1 MPNVKMYRSGI
12 QGTAVAGD
20 VVTVPV
26 DRANFLVVNGYA
38 THAATG
44 SGLYVPPVGG
54 LRVDGEV
61 IGIEPADMPDVL
73 TPASQRET
81 PLDVGYEDKATA
93 PAGEGIVGAPPED
106 GTTANAAGP
115 MVARGDM
122 VAPDPGTLTVSDVA
136 DTTLTLTVAGAMD
149 DEGRGALAAKPYSF
163 STDNGATWSAYQA
176 VASLEV
182 TGLTSETEY
191 TCVHRVKDAA
201 GNVATGTAVAV
212 TTTAA

>member
-1 MPNVKMYRSGI
+1 MPDVKMYRSGI

-38 THAATG
+38 THVNAGA
-44 SGLYVPPVGG
+44 GLYVPPVGG

-61 IGIEPADMPDVL
+61 IGIEPTVMPDVL

-81 PLDVGYEDKATA
+81 PLTLVSEDKATA

-115 MVARGDM
+115 MVAR
-122 VAPDPGTLTVSDVA
+122 
-136 DTTLTLTVAGAMD
+136 
-149 DEGRGALAAKPYSF
+149 
-163 STDNGATWSAYQA
+163 
-176 VASLEV
+176 
-182 TGLTSETEY
+182 
-191 TCVHRVKDAA
+191 
-201 GNVATGTAVAV
+201 
-212 TTTAA
+212 